1 MRQFPTPG
9 HLAAVDEQTALRSW
23 EGLGYYRRVRSL
35 QAIAREIVNKFGGRF
50 PDNAEGLKRLPGI
63 GPYTSGALL
72 SFAFNKAAPIV
83 DANVARVLARID
95 NYSVPVDSTEGQ
107 KYLWSRAESLVDPEH
122 AREFNSAIMEL
133 GQTCCSIS
141 SPDCLLCPVRPFC
154 SAERPETLPVKNPKP
169 QVTRVEHHDI
179 LYIRGKSVLLAK
191 CPGRQA
197 PCRHVP
203 LPPEGGRPHPFP
215 APCPETDLQHYPL
228 QGDPLH
234 PPCDGYASP
243 QGRRGIR
250 AAGQNP
256 RAAHGISGPQG
267 AELPRPG
274 QTAGPYQ
281 MNDRLT
287 PELVLSAYCQGC
299 FPMADP
305 ETGEISFYEPD
316 PRALIPLDNR
326 FHIPHGLKRALNKKP
341 FELRMDTAFPEVVHA
356 CARTEQPEEQWIDGQ
371 IEEAYGKLHEM
382 GFAHS
387 VECWDEEGLQGGLYG
402 VALGKAFF
410 GESMFHR
417 KTDASKI
424 ALVALVQYLRAHQ
437 FLFLDTQWTTPH
449 LLKFGTYE
457 VPAEEYRKMLKR
469 ALAG

>member
-1 MRQFPTPG
+1 MDAPVATPG

-141 SPDCLLCPVRPFC
+141 SPNCLLCPVRPFC
-154 SAERPETLPVKNPKP
+154 STERPETLPVKNPKP

-179 LYIRGKSVLLAK
+179 LYIRGKSVLLGQM
-191 CPGRQA
+191 PGGQT

-203 LPPEGGRPHPFP
+203 LPPEGGRAHPFP

-243 QGRRGIR
+243 SGKERNSWPLDKI
-250 AAGQNP
+250 
-256 RAAHGISGPQG
+256 HG
-267 AELPRPG
+267 L
-274 QTAGPYQ
+274 
-281 MNDRLT
+281 
-287 PELVLSAYCQGC
+287 
-299 FPMADP
+299 PMA
-305 ETGEISFYEPD
+305 SPD
-316 PRALIPLDNR
+316 R
-326 FHIPHGLKRALNKKP
+326 KALNSP
-341 FELRMDTAFPEVVHA
+341 
-356 CARTEQPEEQWIDGQ
+356 
-371 IEEAYGKLHEM
+371 
-382 GFAHS
+382 
-387 VECWDEEGLQGGLYG
+387 
-402 VALGKAFF
+402 ALGK
-410 GESMFHR
+410 
-417 KTDASKI
+417 
-424 ALVALVQYLRAHQ
+424 L
-437 FLFLDTQWTTPH
+437 LDH
-449 LLKFGTYE
+449 I
-457 VPAEEYRKMLKR
+457 R
-469 ALAG
+469 

>member
-1 MRQFPTPG
+1 MTDATPHFNVHAFRNALVEWFRREGKDYPWRRTTDPWHILVSELMLQQTTIPTVLGRYDRWMRQFPTPA

-35 QAIAREIVNKFGGRF
+35 QAIAREIVNEFGGRF

-191 CPGRQA
+191 CPEGKRVMPACTASPRGRTST
-197 PCRHVP
+197 
-203 LPPEGGRPHPFP
+203 PFP
-215 APCPETDLQHYPL
+215 CPM
-228 QGDPLH
+228 
-234 PPCDGYASP
+234 S
-243 QGRRGIR
+243 
-250 AAGQNP
+250 
-256 RAAHGISGPQG
+256 
-267 AELPRPG
+267 
-274 QTAGPYQ
+274 
-281 MNDRLT
+281 
-287 PELVLSAYCQGC
+287 
-299 FPMADP
+299 
-305 ETGEISFYEPD
+305 
-316 PRALIPLDNR
+316 
-326 FHIPHGLKRALNKKP
+326 
-341 FELRMDTAFPEVVHA
+341 
-356 CARTEQPEEQWIDGQ
+356 
-371 IEEAYGKLHEM
+371 
-382 GFAHS
+382 
-387 VECWDEEGLQGGLYG
+387 
-402 VALGKAFF
+402 
-410 GESMFHR
+410 
-417 KTDASKI
+417 
-424 ALVALVQYLRAHQ
+424 
-437 FLFLDTQWTTPH
+437 
-449 LLKFGTYE
+449 
-457 VPAEEYRKMLKR
+457 
-469 ALAG
+469 